1 MDITDFLKDVNHW
14 GVLAVCVYG
23 IIVCVSYLFKKS
35 VNEKIRIAMTV
46 IAVAFLAGII
56 VWVLFYGNGRSEIT
70 ASNSQAQNVEQLAMM
85 KRQLD
90 TALKS
95 LDIKE
100 REIHSLREK
109 LSNDMR
115 SISSRKKSDSHDVYD
130 VLQVYQ
136 LGVKMKESADGVIID
151 TVIKGSLADRAGMLP
166 GDVISELNDKRIKS
180 FDDIEQQ
187 FMKLPSEP
195 IAKFKIIH
203 RKMTRV
209 LFIRLE
215 EVK

>member
-1 MDITDFLKDVNHW
+1 MREKNSSLEIQLSGKTAEL
-14 GVLAVCVYG
+14 
-23 IIVCVSYLFKKS
+23 
-35 VNEKIRIAMTV
+35 EKI
-46 IAVAFLAGII
+46 
-56 VWVLFYGNGRSEIT
+56 
-70 ASNSQAQNVEQLAMM
+70 
-85 KRQLD
+85 
-90 TALKS
+90 
-95 LDIKE
+95 
-100 REIHSLREK
+100 
-109 LSNDMR
+109 
-115 SISSRKKSDSHDVYD
+115 SDSHDVYD

-136 LGVKMKESADGVIID
+136 LGVEVKESADGIIID